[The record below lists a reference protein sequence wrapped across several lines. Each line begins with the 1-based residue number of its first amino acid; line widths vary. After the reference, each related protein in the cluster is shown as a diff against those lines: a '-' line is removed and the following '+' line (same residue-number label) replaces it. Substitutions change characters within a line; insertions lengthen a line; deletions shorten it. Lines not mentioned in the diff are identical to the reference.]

1 MALDFGAGRAHF
13 DNVLGGVVV
22 EAKDGARTIQIVIE
36 QRAIADL
43 EGVSSTSPGALMS
56 IYRANTTRIHKVANV
71 MVAAG
76 EVDAK
81 GYLRVTSDRLNGV
94 QRKR

>member
-1 MALDFGAGRAHF
+1 MALDFGAGRAQF
-13 DNVLGGVVV
+13 DNVQGGVVV

-43 EGVSSTSPGALMS
+43 EGVTSTSPGAIMS
-56 IYRANTTRIHKVANV
+56 IYRANTARIHKVASV
-71 MVAAG
+71 MFQAG
-76 EVDAK
+76 EVDPK
-81 GYLRVTSDRLNGV
+81 GFLRVTSDRLNGT